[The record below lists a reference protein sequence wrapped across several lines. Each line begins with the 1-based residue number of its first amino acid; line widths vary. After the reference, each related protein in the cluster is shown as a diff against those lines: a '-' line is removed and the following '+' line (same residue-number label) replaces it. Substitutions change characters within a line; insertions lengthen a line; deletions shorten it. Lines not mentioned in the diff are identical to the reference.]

1 MKEMIC
7 IVCPRGCHLSMDDEG
22 NIHGNFCKRGEA
34 YGKQEAVHPL
44 RILTS
49 TVTLESTSG
58 LKRLPVMSEREI
70 PKEMMM
76 EVMKELRKVTV
87 NAPIA
92 MHQVIIENVL
102 NLGVNIIATR
112 AVDK

>member
-7 IVCPRGCHLSMDDEG
+7 IVCPRGCRLTMDEMG
-22 NIHGNFCKRGEA
+22 NIHGNFCKRGET
-34 YGKQEAVHPL
+34 YGKQEAIHPK
-44 RILTS
+44 RIITS
-49 TVTLESTSG
+49 TVDLESKTG

-76 EVMKELRKVTV
+76 EVMKEIRLVKVK
-87 NAPIA
+87 APIT

-102 NLGVNIIATR
+102 NLGVDIIATR
-112 AVDK
+112 SIEE